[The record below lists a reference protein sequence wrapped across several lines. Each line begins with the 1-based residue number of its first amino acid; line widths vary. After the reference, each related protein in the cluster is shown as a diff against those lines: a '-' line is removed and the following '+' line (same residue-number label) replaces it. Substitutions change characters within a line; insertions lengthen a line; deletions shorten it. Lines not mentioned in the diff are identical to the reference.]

1 MSRDKNYQRLLN
13 SPRWREVKTQVWRRA
28 NGLCERCIREG
39 KAAGVPEGYITPGV
53 DCHHIK
59 SVESGRTVMEM
70 EQLCYNPANIELLC
84 VPCHIKTH
92 QEMRSHTREKVKENK
107 QRARQRF
114 MELNDPNFN
123 PKGNDNTGTQGATT
137 VDARSEDRPLAGSDR
152 PIPEPIGR

>member
-28 NGLCERCIREG
+28 GGLCERCIREG
-39 KAAGVPEGYITPGV
+39 KAAGVPDGYITPGV

-59 SVESGRTVMEM
+59 PVESGRTVMEM

-84 VPCHIKTH
+84 IPCHIKTH
-92 QEMRSHTREKVKENK
+92 QEMRSHTREKVQANK

-114 MELNDPNFN
+114 MEANDPNYKDN
-123 PKGNDNTGTQGATT
+123 GIQTEIHERPVRETNTDRTCEAQAQADAKGN
-137 VDARSEDRPLAGSDR
+137 R
-152 PIPEPIGR
+152 